1 MNTYYTK
8 CGRTFEKSTKADTT
22 GYHIAEE
29 NGVIAD
35 QECADCPFPI
45 DVKDGWGDTATHK
58 RWECRAGS
66 EPPNHENAYQG
77 SADDKCTLQVI
88 SLDHDFCEAVIAYAQ
103 KHPDLGANYTQD
115 RADCRRVVS
124 VSCSQNK
131 KGMEAKQELIDKFFP
146 GEFIADPE
154 DFQDPKEE
162 EQGFTCETCYHA
174 VAGGRICIAGEI
186 EKRIRPI
193 DPACDSYIRTV
204 ADEEFPLIAD
214 LVEDL
219 DEDDGEDD
227 REDMLYD
234 DDGEPDLFEEPID
247 SSATGNESQGAT
259 CKCPWCGL
267 YLPVPLDIAADT
279 DADLEAYAMEHCTCE
294 DAQVW
299 QEETRQRTERE
310 NLEKSIDDQ
319 LLSIS
324 EMSGIEES
332 FAAIKT
338 LCLKVY
344 DYEID
349 SFTFKPDFSTKIT
362 VKRKDG
368 SIVMERTDTLKQ
380 MRQV

>member
-22 GYHIAEE
+22 GYHITEE
-29 NGVIAD
+29 NGAITD
-35 QECADCPFPI
+35 QECAECPFPI
-45 DVKDGWGDTATHK
+45 EVKDGWGDTATHK

-66 EPPNHENAYQG
+66 LPPNRENTYQG
-77 SADDKCTLQVI
+77 RADDKCTLQI
-88 SLDHDFCEAVIAYAQ
+88 SSIDHDFCEAVIAYAQ
-103 KHPDLGANYTQD
+103 DHPDLGANYTQD

-124 VSCSQNK
+124 VNCSQNK
-131 KGMEAKQELIDKFFP
+131 KGMAAKQELIDKFFP
-146 GEFIADPE
+146 EEAAMMP
-154 DFQDPKEE
+154 QEE
-162 EQGFTCETCYHA
+162 EDPTCATCYHA
-174 VAGGRICIAGEI
+174 AADGRICIAGEI
-186 EKRIRPI
+186 EKRIRPT
-193 DPACDSYIRTV
+193 DPACNHYIGTV
-204 ADEEFPLIAD
+204 VDTEFPLISD
-214 LVEDL
+214 LEDI
-219 DEDDGEDD
+219 DEDDECD
-227 REDMLYD
+227 REETFD
-234 DDGEPDLFEEPID
+234 DSEANDFETPID
-247 SSATGNESQGAT
+247 GSVTGNENDTAV

-267 YLPVPLDIAADT
+267 YLPVPLDIAADSKT
-279 DADLEAYAMEHCTCE
+279 DLEAYAMEHCTCE
-294 DAQVW
+294 DAQIW
-299 QEETRQRTERE
+299 QEENKQRNERE
-310 NLEKSIDDQ
+310 NLEKSIDNQ
-319 LLSIS
+319 LLSIT